1 MDRHA
6 ANKELERRERHRK
19 AWIGIVVFS
28 AAMFIGYAL
37 QSVSVPISWIVL
49 LAGAA
54 GLGYSGYMMA
64 RS

>member
-6 ANKELERRERHRK
+6 ANKDMERRERHRK

-28 AAMFIGYAL
+28 AVMFIGYAL
-37 QSVSVPISWIVL
+37 QGWAVAVSWIVL